1 MKKID
6 DALDEATK
14 QISAV
19 YRFFYPYCESDSITL
34 KKELYHLLLGLD
46 KTNGAVV
53 DALVQDENIRS
64 AVSYPTLLG
73 KESTAEAL
81 QSDIGSLTDAF
92 RLEFGDNLKKGGSL
106 CGFYSAYCFS

>member
-19 YRFFYPYCESDSITL
+19 YRSFYPFRDSDSKKL

-46 KTNGAVV
+46 KTNWAVV
-53 DALVQDENIRS
+53 NAVVEWGWARALI
-64 AVSYPTLLG
+64 
-73 KESTAEAL
+73 
-81 QSDIGSLTDAF
+81 SDY
-92 RLEFGDNLKKGGSL
+92 LEGMK
-106 CGFYSAYCFS
+106 

>member
-1 MKKID
+1 MKLSGENCGKTELTELKIAMKKID

-19 YRFFYPYCESDSITL
+19 YRSFYPYRDSEPITL

-53 DALVQDENIRS
+53 DAVVEWGWAR
-64 AVSYPTLLG
+64 
-73 KESTAEAL
+73 AL
-81 QSDIGSLTDAF
+81 ISDY
-92 RLEFGDNLKKGGSL
+92 LEGLK
-106 CGFYSAYCFS
+106 